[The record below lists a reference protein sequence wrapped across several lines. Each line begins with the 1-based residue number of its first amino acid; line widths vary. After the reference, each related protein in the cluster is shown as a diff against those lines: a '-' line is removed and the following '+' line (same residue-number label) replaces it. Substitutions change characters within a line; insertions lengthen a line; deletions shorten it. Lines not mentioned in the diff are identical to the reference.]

1 MAVSERKV
9 KEVKE
14 RKVKEV
20 EVGGDRK
27 GGDWAK
33 FNKSWGGG
41 GVGNIRVLHKLW
53 GLAPLC
59 HLCEETLKICHPSH
73 CKSNPLQF

>member
-27 GGDWAK
+27 GGIGQNLTK
-33 FNKSWGGG
+33 VGG
-41 GVGNIRVLHKLW
+41 GVGNIR
-53 GLAPLC
+53 G
-59 HLCEETLKICHPSH
+59 S
-73 CKSNPLQF
+73 S

>member
-27 GGDWAK
+27 GEDWAK
-33 FNKSWGGG
+33 FNKSWGEGG
-41 GVGNIRVLHKLW
+41 GVGNIR
-53 GLAPLC
+53 G
-59 HLCEETLKICHPSH
+59 S
-73 CKSNPLQF
+73 